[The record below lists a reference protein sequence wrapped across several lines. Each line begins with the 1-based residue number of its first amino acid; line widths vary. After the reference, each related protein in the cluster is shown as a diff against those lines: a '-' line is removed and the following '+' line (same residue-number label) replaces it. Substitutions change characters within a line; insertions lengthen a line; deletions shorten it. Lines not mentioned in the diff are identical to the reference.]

1 MNRVLVNEILIANA
15 PKAVFDYVSR
25 PDLWHEWHPA
35 RLPRMPLQIG
45 DSFDEIIA
53 VKYPLITVK
62 RPTQYRVTLSD
73 AGKTWEVQGSS
84 SLFDLKIHYD
94 FYAQNGGTLFRRTLT
109 YSVKGVLAWFEP
121 ILVRPKIRQQSALAL
136 VRLKTKLETP

>member
-1 MNRVLVNEILIANA
+1 
-15 PKAVFDYVSR
+15 
-25 PDLWHEWHPA
+25 
-35 RLPRMPLQIG
+35 MPLQIG

-62 RPTQYRVTLSD
+62 RATQYRVTLSD

-84 SLFDLKIHYD
+84 SLFDLRIHYD